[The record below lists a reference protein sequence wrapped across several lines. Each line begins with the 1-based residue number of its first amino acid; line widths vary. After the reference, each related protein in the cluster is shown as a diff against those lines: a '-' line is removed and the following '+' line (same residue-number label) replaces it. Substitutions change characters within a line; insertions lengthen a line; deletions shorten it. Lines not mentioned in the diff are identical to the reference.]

1 MSVIKANIEMN
12 EESVFDRA
20 GCKRRYDAFWGRLD
34 ENRRVTVRIAMLI
47 FEFVKNF
54 YDEQKLMSKAADS
67 DVQSAMYR
75 KSLEWAKCAAAQAD
89 RFMLIAGVATRT
101 AAFEKLDAI
110 IAWANRNEWPITP
123 LKWQLNPRK
132 TAAELF
138 VEIREAAKMRDR
150 LLITERS
157 TKKEAR

>member
-1 MSVIKANIEMN
+1 
-12 EESVFDRA
+12 
-20 GCKRRYDAFWGRLD
+20 
-34 ENRRVTVRIAMLI
+34 MLI
-47 FEFVKNF
+47 T
-54 YDEQKLMSKAADS
+54 
-67 DVQSAMYR
+67 
-75 KSLEWAKCAAAQAD
+75 
-89 RFMLIAGVATRT
+89 GVATRT

-157 TKKEAR
+157 TKKVVR

>member
-1 MSVIKANIEMN
+1 LYSPRIYPAFLSYLQIFDNSHIKN
-12 EESVFDRA
+12 EVFS
-20 GCKRRYDAFWGRLD
+20 GPGP
-34 ENRRVTVRIAMLI
+34 
-47 FEFVKNF
+47 
-54 YDEQKLMSKAADS
+54 
-67 DVQSAMYR
+67 
-75 KSLEWAKCAAAQAD
+75 
-89 RFMLIAGVATRT
+89 G
-101 AAFEKLDAI
+101 I